1 MLCDNCGKKEANVK
15 YSENING
22 VKREFNL
29 CEECSKKLGIGEI
42 NFKMPI
48 DFYSFFGDFMED
60 FATPEFMPLFSDI
73 KTLKCNEC
81 GYTFD
86 DIVNTGRLGC
96 ANCYDVFEDRL
107 DPIIRKIQNSNRH
120 IGRIG
125 KILDSRIEKR
135 QEKIDNKNIENKE
148 KVANKQNNELENLQL
163 ELKEAIKDERYEEAA
178 KIRDRIKE
186 IEKNK
191 N

>member
-48 DFYSFFGDFMED
+48 DFSSFFGDFMED
-60 FATPEFMPLFSDI
+60 FATPEFMPLFNDI
-73 KTLKCNEC
+73 KALKCNEC

-135 QEKIDNKNIENKE
+135 QEKNDNKKVENKE
-148 KVANKQNNELENLQL
+148 ESSNKNNNELENLQL
-163 ELKEAIKDERYEEAA
+163 KLKEAIKDERYEEAA
-178 KIRDRIKE
+178 KIRDKIKE
-186 IEKNK
+186 IEKNQE
-191 N
+191 

>member
-29 CEECSKKLGIGEI
+29 CEECSRKLGIGEI

-48 DFYSFFGDFMED
+48 DFSSFFGDFMED
-60 FATPEFMPLFSDI
+60 FATPEFMPLFNDI

-96 ANCYDVFEDRL
+96 ASCYDIFEDRL
-107 DPIIRKIQNSNRH
+107 DPIIKKIQNSNRH
-120 IGRIG
+120 TGRIG
-125 KILDSRIEKR
+125 KILDSKIEKR
-135 QEKIDNKNIENKE
+135 QEKNDNKKVENKE
-148 KVANKQNNELENLQL
+148 ESSNKNNNELENLQL
-163 ELKEAIKDERYEEAA
+163 KLKEAIKDERYEEAA
-178 KIRDRIKE
+178 KIRDKIKE
-186 IEKNK
+186 IEKNQE
-191 N
+191 